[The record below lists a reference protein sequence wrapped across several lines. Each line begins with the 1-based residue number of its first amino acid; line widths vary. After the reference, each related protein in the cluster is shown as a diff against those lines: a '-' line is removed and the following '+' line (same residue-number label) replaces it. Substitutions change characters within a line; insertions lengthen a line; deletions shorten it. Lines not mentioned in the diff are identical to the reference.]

1 MLLIYCLETSY
12 LKQLVSLSRSLPLC
26 RIGANSI
33 DVRHAARVSYE
44 NKELSAATQFPLNA
58 DFAKYKWNAPYG
70 EKEMGSAVEYVCGR
84 ERKRA
89 TLAILQEKLKNLCF
103 HWNQSHFNLLSEHS
117 NTRKLW
123 FPHCQRLAITG
134 ELKIKSHA
142 DYWVWERERER
153 KTWLVMTTVLM
164 D

>member
-33 DVRHAARVSYE
+33 DVRQAARVSYE

-70 EKEMGSAVEYVCGR
+70 EREMGSACWVCVWKR
-84 ERKRA
+84 E
-89 TLAILQEKLKNLCF
+89 EKSDTCDSSREIEKSLFSLK
-103 HWNQSHFNLLSEHS
+103 SES
-117 NTRKLW
+117 
-123 FPHCQRLAITG
+123 F
-134 ELKIKSHA
+134 
-142 DYWVWERERER
+142 
-153 KTWLVMTTVLM
+153 
-164 D
+164 